1 MFVSFCLFSKFGLPP
16 PPVPLLVVLGG
27 PPSPVGRCPPGSS
40 LVFLVSFFCG
50 WAPFWVA
57 RLLFSPRPS
66 GLNPVGFPFLAFLVF
81 AFSAMALR
89 AFRRTVSLDVSQLA
103 VTNDRKKVCELIVN
117 HFANHKIHAV
127 QFVGTAAKVTFAV
140 EASKQEVINHQA
152 INISGVQCAVRGGGP
167 RAQNVL
173 IYNYPVEGSEESI
186 RRVLGAYGV
195 IERISFRHWT
205 HLTDVSDGVR
215 VVRMTRRLAIPRN
228 LSIAEVNVK
237 VAYAGQQQVCDLC
250 HAPGHIARACPLR
263 DKCFQCGL
271 EGHFSR
277 DCPQRVG
284 YRDRDAVL
292 DPSDPTPAEAA
303 GRSAVRNDPPVT
315 GTVPD
320 GDADSLDGVSVS
332 SAVAA
337 AGPTSVSQP
346 DADLDSV
353 SDDDLTPSV
362 DPTLSG
368 SSSMDCRDN
377 QLDELSSQPLF
388 TPSASSVADPDSLQ
402 GVTIDSACPDSFVSP
417 PSPGQGS
424 LHSASNLGLLD
435 KLKSR
440 VGLNKKK
447 VNSSDNNSSSSNN
460 DISNGN
466 MNGNK
471 HSDNDKGT
479 TDKNGNKHSDNG
491 KLHNSKE
498 SDINDNVEY
507 IGQGVLAG
515 RENNSEMELAVDSQK
530 RSHPDSDS
538 VDSVDSVSFA
548 MPKVLPP
555 RSSKK
560 KPAVVVSPGT
570 SRPVAVDHDR
580 DRSRSR
586 SPKRSSSAS
595 RPPSSGSHALPPSIG
610 YVPKPPR
617 SSGGSRNSKAK

>member
-1 MFVSFCLFSKFGLPP
+1 MAPRPPLGVAHLGLALFFGFF
-16 PPVPLLVVLGG
+16 LLWLGPFLG
-27 PPSPVGRCPPGSS
+27 RPSP
-40 LVFLVSFFCG
+40 
-50 WAPFWVA
+50 
-57 RLLFSPRPS
+57 FSPRPS
-66 GLNPVGFPFLAFLVF
+66 GLNPVGFPSLAFLVF

-215 VVRMTRRLAIPRN
+215 VVRMTRRLAIPRH

-277 DCPQRVG
+277 DCPQRLG

-303 GRSAVRNDPPVT
+303 GRSAARNDPPVT
-315 GTVPD
+315 DAVPG

-362 DPTLSG
+362 DPTPSG

-447 VNSSDNNSSSSNN
+447 VNSSDNNSSSSIN

-466 MNGNK
+466 KNGNK
-471 HSDNDKGT
+471 HSDNDKST
-479 TDKNGNKHSDNG
+479 TNKNGNIHSDNG

-548 MPKVLPP
+548 MPNVLPP

-570 SRPVAVDHDR
+570 SRPVAVDRDR

-586 SPKRSSSAS
+586 SPKRSSSAC
-595 RPPSSGSHALPPSIG
+595 RPPSSGSHALPPNIG